1 MTRADSKEHPLLYC
15 RLFMNNKTETI
26 GTIDP
31 IQAQVALRSRLD
43 QPRVTKVKYGQE
55 IIELDLREKILKLG
69 LDLRYRQVTV
79 GMQEDGS
86 LVRAVGKMSYREFF
100 KWGKKQKT
108 DRRDSC
114 QLTDDLDRYLRGNP
128 KAFSVVGV
136 PSEEQEEKRALIRY
150 HLQIMEDRGH
160 CGRHE

>member
-1 MTRADSKEHPLLYC
+1 
-15 RLFMNNKTETI
+15 MNSKTETI

-69 LDLRYRQVTV
+69 LDLHYRQGTG

-86 LVRAVGKMSYREFF
+86 LVGAVGKKGYREFL
-100 KWGKKQKT
+100 KWGNKKL
-108 DRRDSC
+108 SE
-114 QLTDDLDRYLRGNP
+114 
-128 KAFSVVGV
+128 GV
-136 PSEEQEEKRALIRY
+136 KICSWEK
-150 HLQIMEDRGH
+150 
-160 CGRHE
+160 